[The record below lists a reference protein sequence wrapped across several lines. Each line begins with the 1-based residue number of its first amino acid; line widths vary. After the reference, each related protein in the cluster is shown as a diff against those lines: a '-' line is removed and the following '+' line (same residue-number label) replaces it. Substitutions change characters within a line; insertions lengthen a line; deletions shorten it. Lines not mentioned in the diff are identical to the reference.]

1 MLWTSLCLLG
11 SQVTLHSYVL
21 HVQDG
26 LSGDV
31 AALKRAAAASGLNP
45 EDTLKQLGLPAL
57 TNPEA
62 AARLHAL
69 GVPSGMLNGR
79 GPQAIMP
86 SFHEQLLAAAA
97 AQRPEAQGVGLLR

>member
-1 MLWTSLCLLG
+1 MSLIA
-11 SQVTLHSYVL
+11 VL
-21 HVQDG
+21 IVCQDG

-31 AALKRAAAASGLNP
+31 AALRRAAAASGLKP
-45 EDTLKQLGLPAL
+45 EDALKLGLPAL
-57 TNPEA
+57 TSPDA

-79 GPQAIMP
+79 GAGAPAMTMA

-97 AQRPEAQGVGLLR
+97 AQRPEAQGVVMLR